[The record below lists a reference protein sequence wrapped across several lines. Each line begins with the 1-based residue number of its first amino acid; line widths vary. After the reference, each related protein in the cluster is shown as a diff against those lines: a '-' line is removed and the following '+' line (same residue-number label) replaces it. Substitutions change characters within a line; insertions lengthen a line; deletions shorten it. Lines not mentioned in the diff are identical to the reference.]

1 MGRLRVYFLHLFTKM
16 CYNLLATRNVFRIF
30 KGFSARNSILGKTT
44 TKIFNTKMNKKLIYA
59 LGVVSLISIGKASA
73 QQPSYLDLLKQQ
85 PHWVDS
91 VFNKLST
98 KQKIAQL
105 FFVRA
110 HTNLSQAYQ
119 DSVGKVIKREKLGG
133 VVFFQGGPERQA
145 ILTNKYQQK
154 SKVPLLIASD
164 GEWGLGMRLDSTIS
178 YPYQM
183 ALGAVQNKEL
193 IYKMGLEV
201 AKDFKRIGMHMNLAP
216 DVDVNNNPR
225 NPVINFRSFGENKYN
240 VAEKSAAYLKG
251 MQEGGLLVSIKHF
264 PGHGDTDVDSHYD
277 LPQLKFSK
285 ERLDS
290 LELYPFK
297 ELIKQGAAGVMIA
310 HMNIP
315 SLDPTPN
322 MPSTLSKPIVTDLLK
337 NELGFKGLII
347 SDAMDMKGVTKF
359 YKDGEAEVMGLIA
372 GNDILELAHDTKEA
386 VKKVKQAIKDERIT
400 MARIDESVRKVLT
413 AKYWAGLT
421 VKPHV
426 DENNIAAEVNR
437 PESMALV
444 QQLADAS
451 MTLLK
456 SRDGLAGLTPNK
468 RTVIVNVGTPQATL
482 FQTEVASTYKNSIAF
497 NVDKNANAT
506 AIADVLKQIKGDDQI
521 ILAIVD
527 TRLRPGN
534 NIPLNKDVKDLIT
547 SLSARNA
554 MVAFFA
560 NPYNLANLPGI
571 EMARSIVVAY
581 QKEDFMQ
588 KAAAAVFNKKLV
600 PTGKLPVTVNAMFK
614 YGDGL

>member
-1 MGRLRVYFLHLFTKM
+1 
-16 CYNLLATRNVFRIF
+16 
-30 KGFSARNSILGKTT
+30 
-44 TKIFNTKMNKKLIYA
+44 MNKKILYA
-59 LGVVSLISIGKASA
+59 FGLISFLTVGKANA

-98 KQKIAQL
+98 KHKIAQL

-133 VVFFQGGPERQA
+133 VVFFQGGPVRQA
-145 ILTNKYQQK
+145 VLTNKYQSK
-154 SKVPLLIASD
+154 AKVPLIISID

-193 IYKMGLEV
+193 LYKMGLEV
-201 AKDFKRIGMHMNLAP
+201 AKDFKRLGIQMNLAP
-216 DVDVNNNPR
+216 DVDVNNNAK

-277 LPQLKFSK
+277 LPQLKFTK
-285 ERLDS
+285 ERLDT

-297 ELIKQGAAGVMIA
+297 ELIKKGAAGVMIA

-315 SLDPTPN
+315 SLDATPN
-322 MPSTLSKPIVTDLLK
+322 LPSTLSKPIVTDLLK

-347 SDAMDMKGVTKF
+347 SDAMDMKGVTKY

-372 GNDILELAHDTKEA
+372 GNDILELAHNTKEA
-386 VKKVKQAIKDERIT
+386 VKKVKQAIKDQRIS
-400 MARIDESVRKVLT
+400 MERIDESVKKVLT
-413 AKYWAGLT
+413 AKYWAGLN
-421 VKPHV
+421 VKPV
-426 DENNIAAEVNR
+426 IDENNIVEDVNR
-437 PESMALV
+437 PESQALV

-451 MTLLK
+451 ITLLK
-456 SRDGLAGLTPNK
+456 SRDGISSLTPKK
-468 RTVIVNVGTPQATL
+468 RTVIINVGTTQATT
-482 FQTEVASTYKNSIAF
+482 FQNEIVGTYKNSIAF
-497 NVDKNANAT
+497 NVDKSANAAT
-506 AIADVLKQIKGDDQI
+506 IANIIKQIQDDDQI
-521 ILAIVD
+521 VLAIVD
-527 TRLRPGN
+527 TRTRPGN
-534 NIPLNKDVKDLIT
+534 NIPLGKDVKDLIT
-547 SLSARNA
+547 TLSARNA

-588 KAAAAVFNKKLV
+588 KAAAAVFTKKLM
-600 PTGKLPVTVNAMFK
+600 PTGKLPVTVNGIFK